1 VTARGTVKGERADA
15 IAVPGAARRAATYR
29 ILFSAFLVLSG
40 IGVMVVYYW
49 HRHHPQVAT
58 ANHGRTARGAANE
71 MRLPKLNPTVA
82 AGEAPAGTSVETAPV
97 PMAVSTGAPGSPPVG
112 SPAPSAVP
120 PVPPVP
126 PWPLASIPNPA
137 AAGMGA
143 RVADGGAMPVRRA
156 ASPVLLRPVTPVE
169 PATTAPTPAAPTE
182 ALPRLPVKVLHAAA
196 LPPRRFLLA
205 RGSFLDCTLETAVDS
220 TLPGLATCL
229 LSGDNYG
236 TDGTVVLLPR
246 GSRLIGETHA
256 DVRAGQARVAIT
268 WTEARTPDG
277 LYIPLGA
284 AATDALGRSGVP
296 GAVDRHT
303 VDRFGAAVMLSVID
317 AGASALANR
326 HQTGTGVV
334 YNVQGGRDVAT
345 EALRDSIHIP
355 PTIHVEPGARVD
367 VIVAADVD
375 FSDVYQLVSHGDR

>member
-1 VTARGTVKGERADA
+1 
-15 IAVPGAARRAATYR
+15 
-29 ILFSAFLVLSG
+29 L
-40 IGVMVVYYW
+40 VVYYW
-49 HRHHPQVAT
+49 HRHHPQVT
-58 ANHGRTARGAANE
+58 PTNHGRTARGAATE

-82 AGEAPAGTSVETAPV
+82 GGEGSTVAAATAALSPNGGV
-97 PMAVSTGAPGSPPVG
+97 GGAVGSALPGSPTG
-112 SPAPSAVP
+112 TA
-120 PVPPVP
+120 VPPVP
-126 PWPLASIPNPA
+126 PWPLAAIPNAAPGASARGTDGIPTPA
-137 AAGMGA
+137 
-143 RVADGGAMPVRRA
+143 RHA
-156 ASPVLLRPVTPVE
+156 ASPVLLRPVIPVE
-169 PATTAPTPAAPTE
+169 PAPTSSPSPAPVEVA
-182 ALPRLPVKVLHAAA
+182 PRLPVKVLHATT
-196 LPPRRFLLA
+196 LPARRFLLA

-220 TLPGLATCL
+220 TLPGLATCVV
-229 LSGDNYG
+229 SGDNYG
-236 TDGTVVLLPR
+236 SDGSVVLLPR
-246 GSRLIGETHA
+246 GSRLIGETHS

-277 LYIPLGA
+277 LYMPLGA

-296 GAVDRHT
+296 GTVDRHT

-355 PTIHVEPGARVD
+355 PTIRVEPGARVD

-375 FSDVYQLVSHGDR
+375 FSEVYQLVSHGDR